1 LKSAVLACVLRGATV
16 LPHAVFDAGV
26 VMQRV
31 ADERITVL
39 PGPPTVFQSMLE
51 HPERAQFDLTS
62 LRLSVTGAATVPVE
76 VVRRMREDLRIATVV
91 TGYGLTET
99 TGTVSMCRH
108 DDPPEVV
115 ATTVG
120 RPLPGVSVRVVDE
133 NGCTVPPGET
143 GEILVK
149 GFNVMR
155 GYFDDPG
162 ATAGAFDQ
170 EGYLRTGDIGLVG
183 DDGNLRITDRK
194 KDMFIV
200 GGFNAF
206 PAEIEGMML
215 THPGVAQVAVVGVPD
230 DRLGEVAQA
239 YVVRRSGDAVDEAAL
254 IAWCRE
260 HMANYKVPREVHF
273 IDELPLTASGKVQR
287 FRLRQ
292 PGA

>member
-1 LKSAVLACVLRGATV
+1 
-16 LPHAVFDAGV
+16 
-26 VMQRV
+26 MQRV

-51 HPERAQFDLTS
+51 HPERARFDLSS

-76 VVRRMREDLRIATVV
+76 VVRRMREDLHIATVV

-99 TGTVSMCRH
+99 TGTVSMCHH

-120 RPLPGVSVRVVDE
+120 RPLPGVSVRVADE
-133 NGCTVPPGET
+133 KDCTVPTGET

-155 GYFDDPG
+155 GYFDDPE
-162 ATAGAFDQ
+162 ATAGAFDD
-170 EGYLRTGDIGLVG
+170 EGYLRTGDIGHIG
-183 DDGNLRITDRK
+183 EDGNLRITDRK

-206 PAEIEGMML
+206 PAEIEGIML
-215 THPGVAQVAVVGVPD
+215 THPGVAQVAVVGAPD
-230 DRLGEVAQA
+230 DRLGEVAEA
-239 YVVRRSGDAVDEAAL
+239 YVVPRSGDAVDQGVL

-273 IDELPLTASGKVQR
+273 VDELPLTASGKVQR